1 MARSFIIR
9 NRVNFLRK
17 QKKSYSEI
25 NKITGISKSTI
36 SDWLSEKD
44 WSIEIKNKLSQK
56 TRLNILKANEVR
68 LAQKILR
75 DKKYIKDAQK
85 EYEILKY
92 DPLFLYG
99 LGIYWGEGDKK
110 DRNRVAV
117 TNTDPNMLRI
127 VAKFYRNCLKIEED
141 KLRVALFLYG
151 DIDVDTAIKF
161 WSDLLSINP
170 KQFIKTQIL
179 QSRARLTKTKSKYG
193 ICTFYCSNTE
203 QSIKIL
209 EWIRLLSLDL
219 RV

>member
-1 MARSFIIR
+1 MTRSSIVHNKVI
-9 NRVNFLRK
+9 FLRK
-17 QKKSYSEI
+17 KQKSYNEI

-44 WSIEIKNKLSQK
+44 WSVKIKNDLSKK

-75 DKKYIKDAQK
+75 DKRYIYEAQK
-85 EYEILKY
+85 EYKIMKY
-92 DPLFLYG
+92 NPLFLYG

-110 DRNRVAV
+110 DRHRVAI
-117 TNTDPNMLRI
+117 TNTDPNMLR
-127 VAKFYRNCLKIEED
+127 VAVNFYRNCLRIEED
-141 KLRVALFLYG
+141 KLRVALFLYN
-151 DIDVDTAIKF
+151 DININTAVKF
-161 WSDLLSINP
+161 WSDLLSVNP

-179 QSRARLTKTKSKYG
+179 QSRAKLTKTKSKYG
-193 ICTFYCSNTE
+193 ICTLYCSNTE